1 MVLYKRKPI
10 ELPRPKP
17 LPSDLN
23 VQIWHIDET
32 GEWFPTYEEYL
43 ERLDFY
49 TRHQFTCEI
58 TGASCLTFFEAL
70 DSEESRFKYVEEKFP
85 LKLREPVAR
94 FLHFH
99 EIRRLDVLV
108 EKVYAR
114 FKNDYFPG
122 ELVYLRKPNSTAS
135 NANSTVPSE
144 TSTPAPPPPEDPKKS
159 GESSAT
165 YFYPIR
171 KYDQLTPPAHPYII
185 KEKVQFNANSDTNP
199 DGKTGPQTK
208 YMLIDEKDPHDS
220 VIADETQI
228 YRDRSTFTKHLIKCF
243 FKITFQKASYKM
255 GAPWCVKPEYLAMY
269 GLTMDWPPEML
280 KYKAEPGHV
289 QTDDDGEESDRDR
302 KRSHSGRHDSSDE
315 GEGRKESKK
324 KKKNTLK
331 KEEPTE
337 QKETTE
343 NISTASEIEQSAQ
356 VQETPLLASAATT
369 ITSIVDDMVLP
380 FQPLAQQ
387 VFDKLHQYNINLE
400 SLDVKETENDTAF
413 PAFDK
418 ILQIN
423 QFLNTFGNKLY
434 ISNFT
439 LEQFIT
445 SLKCSDPYE
454 LKGEVVYVN
463 LKKDQSEID
472 DDDLSDWKRNS
483 KMRKMINSK
492 NDEYVEYRIIK
503 DDPADDEMID
513 NINSN
518 GSSLFVECFVA
529 LLRLIINENGDWT
542 CLVVEEWVEDK
553 DIMELPIKNEENSN
567 NVEEIKEEDAK
578 SEDVDMI
585 KQENS
590 NEGATVK
597 SEVSDVPNG
606 TSNDN
611 EKNYAVENGNSE
623 ISTNDQESLQ
633 EAEEEKD
640 QEREEEDDSESIED
654 ILYKCLNYRN
664 VNWAERLSKRQ
675 FNNNNWLLILL
686 GVFEDCK
693 HIPMYTDIIQNMF
706 QKILPKGVAQTQ
718 IPKQLWRNF
727 CRNLTLKEK
736 VDALWILVDLVSNY
750 CSEVRSFVDDAM
762 ELCGIIRSER
772 FRVSKE
778 IKNVSNSLYQS
789 TIQLRELETIAQMGG
804 QATTFTNIENLQIQ
818 PANGDTNEIKPAE
831 NGEENSSSQLP
842 VTERIE
848 KLKQELEELEQ
859 KLATLQNDKTIL
871 DKQLMLNDGQRLRSL
886 GMDRYGNK
894 YFWFELFG
902 QVLDTVPKSDDH
914 NDWEG
919 LSYQNGRVWLQ
930 GPHKDAAKFFLDLS
944 EEQIT
949 NWRRIAKQ
957 DGRVAATKEVFGV
970 YTEGNKTLYNQP
982 DGTLIVLVDEEG
994 NVNQDITL
1002 TPILRKIIDETPA
1015 ALLLSEEQWYAVE
1028 TYEDF
1033 DFMLNSFNQWGRKEH
1048 DLIKQVRPVQE
1059 YIQDVYMIRNH
1070 NLKLSDLNKTEQS
1083 LINELKEYEFNDTE
1097 HELMKGSDNPN
1108 NTEGQLEKIEK
1119 SLDTIVQRV
1128 MELDDQGETDENKAE
1143 LKTLEEERDR
1153 LLAEQDKLASNGD
1166 NGGRLMARSEKKKM
1180 LVRIQTKVEKQM
1192 EILTDLI
1199 NNRHF
1204 KAMEDVIAWKN
1215 DISLKVWG
1223 SELRRN
1229 ASGAKKNTITETVAE
1244 RFDEIVDLTSRIASQ

>member
-1 MVLYKRKPI
+1 M
-10 ELPRPKP
+10 
-17 LPSDLN
+17 
-23 VQIWHIDET
+23 
-32 GEWFPTYEEYL
+32 
-43 ERLDFY
+43 
-49 TRHQFTCEI
+49 
-58 TGASCLTFFEAL
+58 
-70 DSEESRFKYVEEKFP
+70 
-85 LKLREPVAR
+85 
-94 FLHFH
+94 
-99 EIRRLDVLV
+99 
-108 EKVYAR
+108 
-114 FKNDYFPG
+114 
-122 ELVYLRKPNSTAS
+122 
-135 NANSTVPSE
+135 
-144 TSTPAPPPPEDPKKS
+144 
-159 GESSAT
+159 
-165 YFYPIR
+165 
-171 KYDQLTPPAHPYII
+171 
-185 KEKVQFNANSDTNP
+185 
-199 DGKTGPQTK
+199 
-208 YMLIDEKDPHDS
+208 
-220 VIADETQI
+220 
-228 YRDRSTFTKHLIKCF
+228 
-243 FKITFQKASYKM
+243 
-255 GAPWCVKPEYLAMY
+255 
-269 GLTMDWPPEML
+269 
-280 KYKAEPGHV
+280 
-289 QTDDDGEESDRDR
+289 
-302 KRSHSGRHDSSDE
+302 
-315 GEGRKESKK
+315 
-324 KKKNTLK
+324 
-331 KEEPTE
+331 
-337 QKETTE
+337 
-343 NISTASEIEQSAQ
+343 
-356 VQETPLLASAATT
+356 
-369 ITSIVDDMVLP
+369 
-380 FQPLAQQ
+380 
-387 VFDKLHQYNINLE
+387 
-400 SLDVKETENDTAF
+400 
-413 PAFDK
+413 
-418 ILQIN
+418 
-423 QFLNTFGNKLY
+423 
-434 ISNFT
+434 
-439 LEQFIT
+439 
-445 SLKCSDPYE
+445 
-454 LKGEVVYVN
+454 
-463 LKKDQSEID
+463 
-472 DDDLSDWKRNS
+472 
-483 KMRKMINSK
+483 
-492 NDEYVEYRIIK
+492 
-503 DDPADDEMID
+503 
-513 NINSN
+513 
-518 GSSLFVECFVA
+518 
-529 LLRLIINENGDWT
+529 
-542 CLVVEEWVEDK
+542 
-553 DIMELPIKNEENSN
+553 
-567 NVEEIKEEDAK
+567 
-578 SEDVDMI
+578 
-585 KQENS
+585 
-590 NEGATVK
+590 
-597 SEVSDVPNG
+597 
-606 TSNDN
+606 
-611 EKNYAVENGNSE
+611 
-623 ISTNDQESLQ
+623 
-633 EAEEEKD
+633 
-640 QEREEEDDSESIED
+640 
-654 ILYKCLNYRN
+654 
-664 VNWAERLSKRQ
+664 
-675 FNNNNWLLILL
+675 
-686 GVFEDCK
+686 
-693 HIPMYTDIIQNMF
+693 
-706 QKILPKGVAQTQ
+706 
-718 IPKQLWRNF
+718 
-727 CRNLTLKEK
+727 
-736 VDALWILVDLVSNY
+736 DALWILVDLVSNY

-1070 NLKLSDLNKTEQS
+1070 NLKLSDLNETEQS